1 MAKIVQSTRD
11 GDRIEFETNDPD
23 VIRQAENDHAND
35 SSNIAWTQVTD
46 L

>member
-1 MAKIVQSTRD
+1 MAKIVQSTRN
-11 GDRIEFETNDPD
+11 GDRVEFETNDPE
-23 VIRQAENDHAND
+23 VIRRAENEHADD

>member
-11 GDRIEFETNDPD
+11 GDRIEFETDDPE
-23 VIRQAENDHAND
+23 VIRRAENDHAND
-35 SSNIAWTQVTD
+35 ASNIAWTQVTD